1 MILDTSAVVAIAL
14 REPGFEGLKQKLA
27 RDPAVGIGVPT
38 LTETCIVL
46 SARMRQDT
54 RGLLARFMQV
64 ASTATIPSGDAHY
77 AVAVEAWLRYGRG
90 RHPAAA
96 NFGDCLAYATAKT
109 ADQPLLCVGED
120 FSKTDLELA

>member
-14 REPGFEGLKQKLA
+14 REPGFEELKEKLA

-38 LTETCIVL
+38 LTETGIVL
-46 SARMRQDT
+46 SARMRQDA

-64 ASTATIPSGDAHY
+64 ASIATIPFGDVHY
-77 AVAVEAWLRYGRG
+77 AAAVEAWLRYGKG
-90 RHPAAA
+90 RHPAAL
-96 NFGDCLAYATAKT
+96 NFGDCLAYATART

-120 FSKTDLELA
+120 FSKTDLEIA